1 MKLSEIKVVVPN
13 MKPRNPTYRTLANK
27 ANAGGAHRDKKA
39 ELKKGQLKHKG
50 RMYQEAVEGEGDE
63 Q

>member
-13 MKPRNPTYRTLANK
+13 VKPRNPTYRTLANK

-39 ELKKGQLKHKG
+39 ELKKGQQKHKG
-50 RMYQEAVEGEGDE
+50 RMYQESVEGE
-63 Q
+63 QQ